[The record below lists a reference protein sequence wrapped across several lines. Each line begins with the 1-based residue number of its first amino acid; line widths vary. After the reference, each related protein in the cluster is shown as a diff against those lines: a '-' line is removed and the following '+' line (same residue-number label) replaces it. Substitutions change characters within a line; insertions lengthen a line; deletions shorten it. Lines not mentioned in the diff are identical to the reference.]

1 MQGSP
6 NLANSGKETYRRALA
21 VTATRA
27 GLQDGVQY
35 LYTLNLACPQDLWE
49 DLEPVFKQVRTT
61 ASNHP
66 RVRSTALIMHTR
78 IVECCL
84 CRICVE

>member
-1 MQGSP
+1 MCLAQFAGAVQGSP

-27 GLQDGVQY
+27 GLQDGVEY

-49 DLEPVFKQVRTT
+49 DLEPVFKQVRTP
-61 ASNHP
+61 ASP
-66 RVRSTALIMHTR
+66 LPKALMTVRSRSLK
-78 IVECCL
+78 
-84 CRICVE
+84 